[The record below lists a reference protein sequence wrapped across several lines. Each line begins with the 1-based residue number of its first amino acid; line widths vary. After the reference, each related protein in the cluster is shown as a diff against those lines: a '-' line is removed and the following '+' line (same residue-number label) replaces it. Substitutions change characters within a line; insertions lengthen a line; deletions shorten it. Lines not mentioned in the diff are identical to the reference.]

1 MKNPRRARGS
11 YCRYRGASVSSVRGP
26 LAQHLRDEILLGSLE
41 LHLLH
46 DGQSITADDMGP
58 APFYEISTDLDF
70 GPRVIRT
77 ASASGAAPGSNLF
90 ARRGISESSLQLL
103 AIVGISTLVVR
114 YAQVSKNTSKRE
126 HRWPHSRVLAL
137 QQPWNVPMLATAS
150 TEVFAARSG

>member
-1 MKNPRRARGS
+1 M
-11 YCRYRGASVSSVRGP
+11 
-26 LAQHLRDEILLGSLE
+26 
-41 LHLLH
+41 
-46 DGQSITADDMGP
+46 
-58 APFYEISTDLDF
+58 
-70 GPRVIRT
+70 IRT

-103 AIVGISTLVVR
+103 ALVVR